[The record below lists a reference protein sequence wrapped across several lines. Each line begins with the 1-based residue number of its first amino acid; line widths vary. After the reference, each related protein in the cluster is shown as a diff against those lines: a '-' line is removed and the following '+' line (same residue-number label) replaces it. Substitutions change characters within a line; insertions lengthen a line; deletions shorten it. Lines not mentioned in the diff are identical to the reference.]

1 MRTSQKTPETITTI
15 GIDLGKNTFHLVGLD
30 KRGAIVLQLKVS
42 RGQLGRCLS
51 NMPRC
56 LIGMEACSGSHHI
69 GRQLAALGHDV
80 RLIPAQYVKPFL
92 KGHKNDYRDAEA
104 IAEAV
109 QRPTMHFV
117 AIKTPEQMDL
127 LALHRVRSRLV
138 GQRTGVI
145 NQIRGFLIERGIT
158 VRQGV
163 VPLRRALPDILSA
176 NTDALSPRM
185 VSLIA
190 DLAQDWRRLD
200 ARIESVSTEIEAL
213 AEQDDSCQR
222 LMTVPGVGPIISSAV
237 VAAIGNGAGFK
248 QGRDFGAWLGLVPKQ
263 ELTGD
268 RTILGKI
275 SKRGNKYLRTLF
287 VQAAHVVLVR
297 RPSAAMRGLW
307 PWIEQASKRLHR
319 NMLAIAL
326 ANKLARIA
334 WAVLARGQVY
344 QPRISANA
352 V

>member
-1 MRTSQKTPETITTI
+1 MRTSQKTPGLIATI
-15 GIDLGKNTFHLVGLD
+15 GIDLGKNTFHLVGFN
-30 KRGAIVLQLKVS
+30 KRGAIVLQQKVS
-42 RGQLGRCLS
+42 RAQLERRLA
-51 NMPRC
+51 NIPRC

-69 GRQLAALGHDV
+69 ARQLSARGHEV

-109 QRPTMHFV
+109 QRPTMNFV

-138 GQRTGVI
+138 SQRTGVI

-163 VPLRRALPDILSA
+163 APLHRALPDILSSRPE
-176 NTDALSPRM
+176 ALSRRM

-190 DLAQDWRRLD
+190 DLMQDWRRLD
-200 ARIESVSTEIEAL
+200 ERIEVVSNEIEAL
-213 AEQDDSCQR
+213 AQQDDNCQR
-222 LMTVPGVGPIISSAV
+222 LMTVPGVGPIISSAM

-263 ELTGD
+263 ESTGD
-268 RTILGKI
+268 RTILGRI

-297 RPSAAMRGLW
+297 RPSTAMRGLW

-334 WAVLARGQVY
+334 WAVLARGHAY
-344 QPRISANA
+344 QPRITAHA
-352 V
+352 